1 MIEPLNAETIS
12 AKIEARLYDSECEMA
27 VLGTILLDNTALAL
41 VEHQLRPGDFHNP
54 RYALVYE
61 TMLTLRA
68 KQRPIDVVTMSEA
81 LRSRDRLNTIG
92 GAQLLGELTDS
103 IATTA
108 HIESHAQ
115 ILSDLAVRRRIA
127 ETGMEIVS
135 RALAGGS
142 LDVTA
147 FASLAMEKM
156 GDATRR
162 SGGSAMRTYR
172 EVIDSTL
179 ARIASTGDDSIARF
193 KTGLIELDAILGWFK
208 PSWLY
213 VIGARPAMGK
223 SALALLIAHRAAG
236 IRRGVAMVFGL
247 EMEPEENAARWAAS
261 VAGVD
266 GRAVMDGESTPEDFS
281 AFGVALCD
289 HEDVPI
295 LWNATDDLSI
305 DDIAATCVRQS
316 YTEKV
321 VAVVIDYLTLLRMN
335 GNAERHDL
343 AVADVSRKSKLL
355 AKRLGCPVVLL
366 SQLNRKCED
375 RSDKRPLLSDLR
387 DGGAIEQDANVVM
400 GIYRDEVYNKD
411 SDDKGVAEIIVMKH
425 RGGPVGTARVGW
437 IPQRTSFVNLAME
450 DGSAPMPAPRG
461 RGGYRQTQDDSR
473 ASHVRIAP
481 EHRAAALA
489 ARPVS
494 DGTELAEDDPV
505 YARAGDGLPGAGE
518 FDNGE
523 LYDAVDE
530 RYS

>member
-12 AKIEARLYDSECEMA
+12 AKIEARLYDAECEMA
-27 VLGTILLDNTALAL
+27 VLGTIMLDNSTLAQ
-41 VEHQLRPGDFHNP
+41 VEHLLRPGDFHSP

-68 KQRPIDVVTMSEA
+68 KQRPIDVVTMCEA
-81 LRSRDRLNTIG
+81 LRARDRLNTIG

-103 IATTA
+103 IPTTA

-142 LDVTA
+142 IDTTE
-147 FASLAMEKM
+147 FATLVMERM

-179 ARIASTGDDSIARF
+179 ARIAATGDESFARF
-193 KTGLIELDAILGWFK
+193 KTGLIELDVILGWFK

-247 EMEPEENAARWAAS
+247 EMEPEENAARWAS
-261 VAGVD
+261 SMAGVD
-266 GRAVMDGESTPEDFS
+266 GRAVLEGESTPEDFA
-281 AFGVALCD
+281 AFGAALCD
-289 HEDVPI
+289 NEDMPI

-321 VAVVIDYLTLLRMN
+321 VAVVIDYLTLLRMMCGF
-335 GNAERHDL
+335 GNI
-343 AVADVSRKSKLL
+343 VFW
-355 AKRLGCPVVLL
+355 
-366 SQLNRKCED
+366 Q
-375 RSDKRPLLSDLR
+375 
-387 DGGAIEQDANVVM
+387 GG
-400 GIYRDEVYNKD
+400 
-411 SDDKGVAEIIVMKH
+411 
-425 RGGPVGTARVGW
+425 
-437 IPQRTSFVNLAME
+437 IPFTLFE
-450 DGSAPMPAPRG
+450 
-461 RGGYRQTQDDSR
+461 
-473 ASHVRIAP
+473 
-481 EHRAAALA
+481 
-489 ARPVS
+489 
-494 DGTELAEDDPV
+494 
-505 YARAGDGLPGAGE
+505 
-518 FDNGE
+518 
-523 LYDAVDE
+523 
-530 RYS
+530 